1 MHRDLLNY
9 TSGLGR
15 LMVLGSSIAVLPISA
30 HAQTA
35 MTVTLNPSSLGRTI
49 PSDFEGLSIEMFY
62 VVDLGTT
69 TYPTT
74 NGDDDVIADAWF
86 DSGSSAIGTLF
97 QTLGVKSMRI
107 GGTTTEEP
115 TLLDANA
122 TYPQQYDAA
131 HVSNFAQQWGLELI
145 WDIPVAADYNLS
157 TYTSYI
163 ESMVSTQ
170 KSKGQ
175 NFKEIWEIGNEPDQ
189 QNVGASTYDA
199 RFDAYLG
206 ALRSDIGT
214 SVQVLGPS
222 ELSTTSYIGALM
234 ADPEYDS
241 SSAPWHSNI
250 YAFSHHFYPFGCA
263 SGQSSLDAAIGE
275 MLELHYTLYT
285 DLYNSW
291 AATAASYGYNTRY
304 DEGNSFCG
312 GGYSGASNAFAAAL
326 WGLDVL
332 EYHAHNT
339 TLGGIN
345 FHVADGATYSAF
357 SPQLLSSTYTTQ
369 GLGYGM
375 LAFNTDGAGQVVPT
389 TLSGPAGA
397 GTTLN
402 VTAYGTKMSNGSE
415 TAIVINKTSVI
426 KGDDTDFT
434 LTVVPGASYKTA
446 SVYYLQAPN
455 NDPTQTSGITFGG
468 SSVSST
474 GTWSG
479 STTTFTANSS
489 GNFIIPISYTEAAV
503 INMHN

>member
-1 MHRDLLNY
+1 LESLLDAENRRSLHY
-9 TSGLGR
+9 ASHAKRQPMSGRHLETSGTCFGTR
-15 LMVLGSSIAVLPISA
+15 
-30 HAQTA
+30 
-35 MTVTLNPSSLGRTI
+35 PSSLSLKTTGSPLPVPRNF
-49 PSDFEGLSIEMFY
+49 DLQMFY
-62 VVDLGTT
+62 TVDLGTT

-86 DSGSSAIGTLF
+86 DSGSSAVGTLF
-97 QTLGVKSMRI
+97 QTLGVKSMRV

-163 ESMVSTQ
+163 ESMIATQ
-170 KSKGQ
+170 KSKRQ

-189 QNVGASTYDA
+189 QNVGPSAYDS

-206 ALRSDIGT
+206 ALRSDVGT

-222 ELSTTSYIGALM
+222 ELSTTTYIGALM
-234 ADPEYDS
+234 DDPEYDS
-241 SSAPWHSNI
+241 ISAPWHSNI

-263 SGQSSLDAAIGE
+263 SGQSSLDAAIGK

-312 GGYSGASNAFAAAL
+312 GGYNGASNAFAAAL

-339 TLGGIN
+339 SLGGIN
-345 FHVADGATYSAF
+345 FHVADGAVYSAF
-357 SPQLLSSTYTTQ
+357 SPQLCPR
-369 GLGYGM
+369 
-375 LAFNTDGAGQVVPT
+375 PT
-389 TLSGPAGA
+389 RRRVSA
-397 GTTLN
+397 
-402 VTAYGTKMSNGSE
+402 TACLPS
-415 TAIVINKTSVI
+415 
-426 KGDDTDFT
+426 
-434 LTVVPGASYKTA
+434 
-446 SVYYLQAPN
+446 
-455 NDPTQTSGITFGG
+455 TQTARDRWFRPPSQDPQGR
-468 SSVSST
+468 
-474 GTWSG
+474 
-479 STTTFTANSS
+479 A
-489 GNFIIPISYTEAAV
+489 PL
-503 INMHN
+503 